1 MPVGEGAAHSHVH
14 TVVHPCMS
22 VEVEGCVAPL
32 LRVAA
37 GACRARAPLPRFFD
51 DPHAPSGISRAV
63 SYTHLRA
70 HETSAH
76 L

>member
-1 MPVGEGAAHSHVH
+1 MKIRRSRQAQDS
-14 TVVHPCMS
+14 
-22 VEVEGCVAPL
+22 
-32 LRVAA
+32 
-37 GACRARAPLPRFFD
+37 ARERKQNPTRRRQARGQARG
-51 DPHAPSGISRAV
+51 HARGQARGHARGPV

>member
-1 MPVGEGAAHSHVH
+1 MFSADSASDEMAVARDIVKPFELNHLNFTPADLQGVLGASLPNIK
-14 TVVHPCMS
+14 VVP
-22 VEVEGCVAPL
+22 
-32 LRVAA
+32 
-37 GACRARAPLPRFFD
+37 
-51 DPHAPSGISRAV
+51 V

>member
-1 MPVGEGAAHSHVH
+1 MRSR
-14 TVVHPCMS
+14 
-22 VEVEGCVAPL
+22 
-32 LRVAA
+32 LRVLCPRPARSVLRRLGRPPTAA
-37 GACRARAPLPRFFD
+37 TAARGGRR
-51 DPHAPSGISRAV
+51 PSLGRRHGSAAV

>member
-1 MPVGEGAAHSHVH
+1 MPPLSTGLGDLWGTAS
-14 TVVHPCMS
+14 S
-22 VEVEGCVAPL
+22 APTGGPPN
-32 LRVAA
+32 AM
-37 GACRARAPLPRFFD
+37 GRARDSLRE
-51 DPHAPSGISRAV
+51 GRAWRAERRRTTCPV

>member
-1 MPVGEGAAHSHVH
+1 MGRLTHRLPTAGPAGPAGWSGQPFAEPRGPS
-14 TVVHPCMS
+14 
-22 VEVEGCVAPL
+22 
-32 LRVAA
+32 AA
-37 GACRARAPLPRFFD
+37 GLPPLQDNNTRGTHLAAPCLCP
-51 DPHAPSGISRAV
+51 V

>member
-1 MPVGEGAAHSHVH
+1 MLSNLLHWLAHRAHTCNSEQFDRAVLELMLVDLEG
-14 TVVHPCMS
+14 P
-22 VEVEGCVAPL
+22 GCSISMVAP
-32 LRVAA
+32 
-37 GACRARAPLPRFFD
+37 
-51 DPHAPSGISRAV
+51 V

>member
-1 MPVGEGAAHSHVH
+1 MRSCAQGGSAGAFPQALFGRARGHAHSHRCGH
-14 TVVHPCMS
+14 
-22 VEVEGCVAPL
+22 G
-32 LRVAA
+32 
-37 GACRARAPLPRFFD
+37 LPRVGEIS
-51 DPHAPSGISRAV
+51 HAYGPV

>member
-1 MPVGEGAAHSHVH
+1 MVTPEEASHRSCSASSSASSSSAPAVSPPAECTAGGRFCARSEG
-14 TVVHPCMS
+14 P
-22 VEVEGCVAPL
+22 
-32 LRVAA
+32 
-37 GACRARAPLPRFFD
+37 
-51 DPHAPSGISRAV
+51 V

>member
-1 MPVGEGAAHSHVH
+1 MPRPQEQLRSDAADVADPMEDAIKGEEPADES
-14 TVVHPCMS
+14 S
-22 VEVEGCVAPL
+22 VA
-32 LRVAA
+32 RVACA
-37 GACRARAPLPRFFD
+37 VAARP
-51 DPHAPSGISRAV
+51 ISCPV

>member
-1 MPVGEGAAHSHVH
+1 MSMSRVVPCSAVACLTGHPGFCPTVIFGGRFTAPCQPGSGFGRGEG
-14 TVVHPCMS
+14 P
-22 VEVEGCVAPL
+22 
-32 LRVAA
+32 
-37 GACRARAPLPRFFD
+37 
-51 DPHAPSGISRAV
+51 V